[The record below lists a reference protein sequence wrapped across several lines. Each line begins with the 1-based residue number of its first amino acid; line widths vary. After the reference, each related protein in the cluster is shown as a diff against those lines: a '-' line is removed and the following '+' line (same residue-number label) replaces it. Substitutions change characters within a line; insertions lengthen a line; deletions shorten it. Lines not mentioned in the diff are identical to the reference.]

1 MLTLNKFKQY
11 TPEFMELMDFRA
23 IFLESEDGLDWY
35 FHMSRFQTDTLKVC
49 YDDKNIIRSF
59 SYQADRLFPFGL
71 SVSEINADEVPEGL
85 DINGGWLFDNGKII
99 PREFTEQEIIAQA
112 ESKRSELLAMAAGKI
127 APLQDAD
134 DLGVATDEEKAQLL
148 AWKTYR
154 VRLNRLVFFGV
165 EDIAWPEVSENVA

>member
-11 TPEFMELMDFRA
+11 TPEFVDLMDFRA

-35 FHMSRFQTDTLKVC
+35 FHMSRFQADTLKVC

-85 DINGGWLFDNGKII
+85 DINGGWMYDNGEIKPVPVDYVAEAEKKRDSLMAVTTARITALTEAQEDNDI
-99 PREFTEQEIIAQA
+99 TPEEEQELTVL
-112 ESKRSELLAMAAGKI
+112 R
-127 APLQDAD
+127 
-134 DLGVATDEEKAQLL
+134 
-148 AWKTYR
+148 TYR
-154 VRLNRLVFFGV
+154 SALRRLDLSTAP
-165 EDIAWPEVSENVA
+165 DIEWPVCEFVHSSS